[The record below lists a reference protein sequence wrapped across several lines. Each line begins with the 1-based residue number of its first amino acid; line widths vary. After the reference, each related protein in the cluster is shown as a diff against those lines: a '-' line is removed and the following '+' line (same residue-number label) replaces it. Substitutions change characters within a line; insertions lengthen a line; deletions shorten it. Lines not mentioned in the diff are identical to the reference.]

1 MEVSQKVLPLK
12 IEIVEILHNNLEV
25 VNFELWIV
33 NY

>member
-25 VNFELWIV
+25 ASCELWIV